1 MLMRTEKKIKIIKH
15 AERNDSQ
22 AAGSDKRPTSAGNHP
37 EDTKRDAVTIVTE
50 WVSELRRKKALEAA
64 HGFQSVFGK
73 AG

>member
-1 MLMRTEKKIKIIKH
+1 MLMRTEKKIKIVKH

-22 AAGSDKRPTSAGNHP
+22 AVGLDKRPTSARNHP

-50 WVSELRRKKALEAA
+50 WVRELRRKKALEAA

-73 AG
+73 AS

>member
-1 MLMRTEKKIKIIKH
+1 MRTEKKIKIIKH
-15 AERNDSQ
+15 AERNDLQ
-22 AAGSDKRPTSAGNHP
+22 AAVGLDKRPTSARNHP

-50 WVSELRRKKALEAA
+50 WVRELRRKKALEAA

>member
-1 MLMRTEKKIKIIKH
+1 MPTEKKIKIIKH
-15 AERNDSQ
+15 AERNDLQ
-22 AAGSDKRPTSAGNHP
+22 AAVGLNKRRTSARNHA

-50 WVSELRRKKALEAA
+50 WVRELRRKKALEAA